1 MGAATDLA
9 RGRTAY
15 IKHDWSETH
24 TRLRAADAREPLAA
38 EDLELLAV
46 AEQLMG
52 REDEAAETLQRA
64 YNAFLKRG
72 ETLRAARSAG
82 SLVMNLM
89 NRGDMAQAGGWL
101 ARCRR
106 LLDDG
111 RRDCV
116 EVGYLMIP
124 AALQALMQG
133 DVQAAGETFAR
144 IMEIAS
150 RFGDPDLEAMGR
162 LGRGQSL
169 IALGDLEAGL
179 SLFDENM
186 LAVTSGEV
194 SPIVA
199 GIVYCAVIDG
209 CREIFDLRR
218 ATEWTEALNE
228 WCESQPGLV
237 QYRGNCLVYRVQ
249 LMQIHGSW
257 TEAFTEAGRACAR
270 LSEPRVQ
277 PALGEAFYQLAEIHR
292 LRGEFTAAEKAFA
305 QASQA
310 GRSPQPGLALMRLAT
325 RQVPAAVAALRRER
339 DEAHNLASRA
349 AILPAFVEAMIASGD
364 LEAARSAADELA
376 TAAAQLGAPFLRA
389 LAGHAGGSVLLA
401 SGEARGALDA
411 LRSAWGLWRELDA
424 PYEGARSRV
433 LMGLACRAIGD
444 TDSATLEFDAAHKTF
459 TQLGAAPDMARLA
472 ALRRYEPV
480 GPAGGLSAREV
491 EVIRLVASGKSN
503 RAIAAQLFISEK
515 TVARHV
521 SNIFTKLGVSTR
533 AAATAYAYEHGL
545 QARRT

>member
-1 MGAATDLA
+1 LGAATDLA

-15 IKHDWSETH
+15 DKHDWSETH
-24 TRLRAADAREPLAA
+24 TRLRAADAKEPLAA

-82 SLVMNLM
+82 NLVMNLM

-116 EVGYLMIP
+116 EAGYLLIP

-133 DVQAAGETFAR
+133 DVQAAGETCAR

-186 LAVTSGEV
+186 VAVTSGEV

-199 GIVYCAVIDG
+199 GIVYCTVIDG

-237 QYRGNCLVYRVQ
+237 QYRGNCLVYRVH

-257 TEAFTEAGRACAR
+257 TEAITEAGKACAR

-292 LRGEFTAAEKAFA
+292 LRGEFTAAEKAFG
-305 QASQA
+305 QASQV
-310 GRSPQPGLALMRLAT
+310 GRSPNPGLALMRLAT
-325 RQVPAAVAALRRER
+325 GHVDAAAAAIRRER
-339 DEAHNLASRA
+339 DEARDLGHRC
-349 AILPAFVEAMIASGD
+349 AILPAFVEVMIATGD
-364 LEAARSAADELA
+364 IDAARGGSDELA
-376 TAAAQLGAPFLRA
+376 SAARALEAPFVRA
-389 LAGHAGGSVLLA
+389 LAAYASGSVLLA
-401 SGEARGALDA
+401 AGEPRLALGS
-411 LRSAWGLWRELDA
+411 LRSAWNLWRELDA
-424 PYEGARSRV
+424 PYEGARTRV
-433 LMGLACRAIGD
+433 LIGVACSRIGD
-444 TDSATLEFDAAHKTF
+444 ADSAAMELDAARKTF
-459 TQLGAAPDMARLA
+459 VTLGAAPDVTRLEGLLGA
-472 ALRRYEPV
+472 SQ
-480 GPAGGLSAREV
+480 PAGGLSAREV

-545 QARRT
+545 QAGRT